1 MVGTASEDVQ
11 ELTAKAGHA
20 KARFGAT
27 VHLAAPL
34 VILCVYIYLSKWDWR
49 RRGQAE
55 DFSKDASFTFI
66 TAMLLVV
73 ALAFVIRRAAKKDE
87 RTSLLSVRSLI
98 NVSKKQEAR

>member
-34 VILCVYIYLSKWDWR
+34 VILCVYISQQMGLEKARAGRRLLERREFYLYNS
-49 RRGQAE
+49 
-55 DFSKDASFTFI
+55 DASRSGPCFCNPTCGQE
-66 TAMLLVV
+66 
-73 ALAFVIRRAAKKDE
+73 RRENIAPFGPKP
-87 RTSLLSVRSLI
+87 
-98 NVSKKQEAR
+98 N